1 MNNTYLFLILLF
13 PLFSSFFIFL
23 IGEGAEKE
31 NFKST
36 LSKLVY
42 FTQLL
47 FSIFVFFSI
56 KDFKVNYHFIEM
68 SSYHYDLSFLVNKL
82 HIYFA
87 GIMSLL
93 FILTEKLSFNYLH
106 GEEEHSKFYSLKM
119 MLNFSVMAFIF
130 SENIDFLF
138 FNWEIVGL
146 SSALL
151 ISYFYRRNQAVEHSL
166 FAYSVYR
173 LCDAA
178 FLMAGLILHYFYH
191 TEEISQVA
199 TGSASLILGLLI
211 FISIM
216 GKSGIYPF
224 SSWLP
229 LALEGPTPSSNLYY
243 MTISTHLGAIFLLKT
258 SSLWEGNQSIKIIMI
273 VLCLISIL
281 VTSLSAKVQTNI
293 KGALAYSTLSQ
304 VSLII
309 IEVILGLH
317 IIAAIH
323 IGLHMFYRLSQMA
336 LAPSIIDK
344 YNLME
349 HLTPLDKLENHRTSR
364 SFLYFLALSG
374 FKSEGIIKNI
384 YKIFLLPFLF
394 LFKLELLLLKFDHHG
409 GDFRTQGNLYGGV
422 K

>member
-1 MNNTYLFLILLF
+1 MSNYYLLILMLF
-13 PLFSSFFIFL
+13 PLLSSFFIFL
-23 IGEGAEKE
+23 IGEGHDKE
-31 NFKST
+31 NFKSV

-42 FTQLL
+42 FTQFNL
-47 FSIFVFFSI
+47 SIAAFFI
-56 KDFKVNYHFIEM
+56 LKDYSTTYHFIEM
-68 SSYHYDLSFLVNKL
+68 QSYHYELSFSLNKL

-87 GIMSLL
+87 GIFSLL

-119 MLNFSVMAFIF
+119 ILNFATMAFIF
-130 SENIDFLF
+130 SDNIDFLF
-138 FNWEIVGL
+138 FNWEIVGI

-173 LCDAA
+173 ICDAA
-178 FLMAGLILHYFYH
+178 FLMAGLVLHYFFH
-191 TEEISQVA
+191 SEMITTVAHGTEA
-199 TGSASLILGLLI
+199 LILGLLI
-211 FISIM
+211 FMAIM

-243 MTISTHLGAIFLLKT
+243 MTLSTHLGAIFLLK
-258 SSLWEGNQSIKIIMI
+258 SSALWESNMTVKMIMI
-273 VLCLISIL
+273 SVCALSIL
-281 VTSLSAKVQTNI
+281 ITSLSARVQTTI

-309 IEVILGLH
+309 IEIVLGFH
-317 IIAAIH
+317 IFAAIH
-323 IGLHMFYRLSQMA
+323 LGLHMFYRLSQMA

-349 HLTPLDKLENHRTSR
+349 HITPLDKLERQSLSR
-364 SFLYFLALSG
+364 SKLYFLALSG
-374 FKSEGIIKNI
+374 FKSEEIIKI
-384 YKIFLLPFLF
+384 IFKFFMLPFLF
-394 LFKLELLLLKFDHHG
+394 IYKIELLILNFDKASEHEHNHATIG
-409 GDFRTQGNLYGGV
+409 GGS